1 MIFAELPISECRGA
15 VLVHAQ
21 RTGDIA
27 FKKGRVLSEADIA
40 RLQAAGVARLTV
52 AKLETSDVGEDQA
65 AAALAEAL
73 SADGVQAEA
82 PFTGRVNLYVRQA
95 GVLRVDVARV
105 NAINE
110 VDEAITLA
118 TLADYA
124 AVEADQMA
132 ATVKIIPFAVPRDRL
147 QACLAIAHGGA
158 PILSFHPY
166 RPRRVALI
174 QTELA
179 AVKPALLEK
188 TVAVT
193 NRRLASMGCDE
204 VADLRAPHETR
215 GLTQA
220 IAHALK
226 DDAEMVLVMGG
237 SAITD
242 RRDVIP
248 AAIEGA
254 GGTVLQFGMPV
265 DPGNLILLGEVAGK
279 PVIGLPGCARTPK
292 LNGFD
297 WVLQRLMAD
306 IPVDARDIRRMG
318 AGGLLGEILARPQ
331 PREARPQSEHRP
343 EHRRPRIAGL
353 VMAAG
358 RSSRMG
364 ANKLLLDDGG
374 HPIIA
379 SVVDH
384 GLAAGLAEIVV
395 VCGHQEQEV
404 RAALKGKN
412 VRIVPCP
419 DFAEGMSASLRCG
432 LKALSPDADGA
443 MVLLGDMPR
452 VTPALLRRMAAAFN
466 PTEGRTII
474 VPTFE
479 GKRGN
484 PVLWDRRYF
493 PEMMTLAGD
502 VGARH
507 LIGEHAEQVA
517 EIEAGDA
524 GILIDVDT
532 PEAYRELTKQ
542 PVA

>member
-1 MIFAELPISECRGA
+1 MIFAELPISECQGA

-21 RTGDIA
+21 RNGDIA
-27 FKKGRVLSEADIA
+27 FKKGRMLSEADIT
-40 RLQAAGVARLTV
+40 RLRKAGITQLTV
-52 AKLETSDVGEDQA
+52 AKLEAADVGEDQA
-65 AAALAEAL
+65 AAALAETL
-73 SADGVQAEA
+73 SAPGIHVEA
-82 PFTGRVNLYVRQA
+82 PFTGRVNIYLRQA

-124 AVEADQMA
+124 AIEADQMA
-132 ATVKIIPFAVPRDRL
+132 ATVKIIPFAVPRDKL
-147 QACLAIAHGGA
+147 DACLAIARGGP

-179 AVKPALLEK
+179 AVKPSLLEK

-193 NRRLASMGCDE
+193 NRRLASMGCDD
-204 VADLRAPHETR
+204 VTDLRAPHETR

-220 IAHALK
+220 IAGALRN
-226 DDAEMVLVMGG
+226 DAEMVLVMGG

-265 DPGNLILLGEVAGK
+265 DPGNLILLGEVKGK
-279 PVIGLPGCARTPK
+279 PIIGLPGCARTPK

-306 IPVDARDIRRMG
+306 IPVSASDIRRMG

-331 PREARPQSEHRP
+331 PREARPRP

-395 VCGHQEQEV
+395 VCGHQENEI
-404 RAALKGKN
+404 RAALQGKN

-432 LKALSPDADGA
+432 LRALSPDADA
-443 MVLLGDMPR
+443 AIVLLGDMPR
-452 VTPALLRRMAAAFN
+452 ISAALLRRMSAAYN

-474 VPTFE
+474 VPSFE

-484 PVLWDRRYF
+484 PVLWDRRF
-493 PEMMTLAGD
+493 FTEMMALAGD

-507 LIGEHAEQVA
+507 LIGEHAEQVT
-517 EIEAGDA
+517 EVEAGDS

-532 PEAYRELTKQ
+532 PEAYRELGRQ

>member
-1 MIFAELPISECRGA
+1 MIFAELPIAECRGA

-21 RTGDIA
+21 RNGDIA

-40 RLQAAGVARLTV
+40 RLRDAGITHLTV
-52 AKLETSDVGEDQA
+52 AKLEAGDVAEDA
-65 AAALAEAL
+65 AAASLAAAL
-73 SADGVQAEA
+73 IADGLQADA
-82 PFTGRVNLYVRQA
+82 PFTGRANIYARQA
-95 GVLRVDVARV
+95 GILRVDAARV

-124 AVEADQMA
+124 AVELDQMA
-132 ATVKIIPFAVPRDRL
+132 ATVKIIPFAVPRERL
-147 QACLAIAHGGA
+147 DACLAVARGA
-158 PILSFHPY
+158 PVLSFHPY
-166 RPRRVALI
+166 RPRKVALI

-179 AVKPALLEK
+179 AVKPSLLEK

-193 NRRLASMGCDE
+193 NRRLAAMGCDE
-204 VADLRAPHETR
+204 VDDSRAPHETT
-215 GLTQA
+215 GLARA
-220 IAHALK
+220 IAGALQSR
-226 DDAEMVLVMGG
+226 AEMVLVMGG

-254 GGTVLQFGMPV
+254 GGKVLQFGMPV
-265 DPGNLILLGEVAGK
+265 DPGNLILLGEIAGK

-306 IPVDARDIRRMG
+306 IPVTPTDIRAMG

-331 PREARPQSEHRP
+331 PREARPRP

-379 SVVDH
+379 TVVDH
-384 GLAAGLAEIVV
+384 ALSAGLTEVVV
-395 VCGHQEQEV
+395 VCGHQEAEI
-404 RAALKGKN
+404 RKALAGKPVN
-412 VRIVPCP
+412 IVPCP
-419 DFAEGMSASLRCG
+419 DYADGMSASLRCG
-432 LKALSPDADGA
+432 LKALAPEIDAA

-452 VTPALLRRMAAAFN
+452 VGADLLRRMSAAFN
-466 PTEGRTII
+466 PTEGRSII
-474 VPTFE
+474 VPSFA

-484 PVLWDRRYF
+484 PVLWDRRF
-493 PEMMTLAGD
+493 FAEMMELAGD
-502 VGARH
+502 VGAKH
-507 LIGEHAEQVA
+507 LIGEHADQVT
-517 EIEAGDA
+517 EIEAGDS
-524 GILIDVDT
+524 GIMMDVDT
-532 PEAYRELTKQ
+532 PEAYRELTGGK
-542 PVA
+542 AT